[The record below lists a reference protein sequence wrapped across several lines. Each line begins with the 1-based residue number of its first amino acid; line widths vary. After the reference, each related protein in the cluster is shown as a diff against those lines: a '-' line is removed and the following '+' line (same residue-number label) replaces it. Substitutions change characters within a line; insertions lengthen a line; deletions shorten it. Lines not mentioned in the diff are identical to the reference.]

1 MPVEFESRSGD
12 EPWSN
17 DRQVILFQVVRE
29 LLVNVGKHSQASQ
42 AKVILSQEEQSLK
55 IQVNDDGVGFDA
67 TKIYDARGRERRFR
81 LFQHARAPELSR
93 RQSGGQVQARPGLA
107 DRADGAAG
115 SPAAGREEGEGMNVK
130 IIIADDHKIM
140 RDGLRN
146 MLEKESGMEV
156 IAEAKNGREAVRL
169 AEQLRPDILI
179 MDITMDDLN
188 GMDATRAIVAKEL
201 GSRVIALSMH
211 ADKRF
216 VAGMFE
222 AGAMGYLLKECAYD
236 ELLQAIRQVLGGRT
250 YLCSM
255 ISGVVIRDYIQR
267 MRKSEPS
274 LLSPREKEILQLMAE
289 GSTTKRIADQ
299 LKVSVKTVETHR
311 QHVMEKLNIFSIAE
325 LTKYAIKE
333 GITSLDT

>member
-1 MPVEFESRSGD
+1 MS
-12 EPWSN
+12 
-17 DRQVILFQVVRE
+17 
-29 LLVNVGKHSQASQ
+29 
-42 AKVILSQEEQSLK
+42 
-55 IQVNDDGVGFDA
+55 
-67 TKIYDARGRERRFR
+67 
-81 LFQHARAPELSR
+81 
-93 RQSGGQVQARPGLA
+93 
-107 DRADGAAG
+107 
-115 SPAAGREEGEGMNVK
+115 VK

-146 MLEKESGMEV
+146 MLEKESGLEV
-156 IAEAKNGREAVRL
+156 VAEAKNGREAIQL
-169 AEQLRPDILI
+169 TEQLRPDIII
-179 MDITMDDLN
+179 MDISMDDLN
-188 GMDATRAIVAKEL
+188 GMDATRSIIGK
-201 GSRVIALSMH
+201 GWGTKVIALSMH

-222 AGAMGYLLKECAYD
+222 AGAMAYLLKDCAYN
-236 ELLQAIRQVLGGRT
+236 ELIQAIRQVVTGRT

-267 MRKSEPS
+267 MRKNESS
-274 LLSPREKEILQLMAE
+274 LLSPREKEILQLLAE

-333 GITSLDT
+333 GITSLDN

>member
-1 MPVEFESRSGD
+1 
-12 EPWSN
+12 
-17 DRQVILFQVVRE
+17 
-29 LLVNVGKHSQASQ
+29 
-42 AKVILSQEEQSLK
+42 
-55 IQVNDDGVGFDA
+55 
-67 TKIYDARGRERRFR
+67 
-81 LFQHARAPELSR
+81 
-93 RQSGGQVQARPGLA
+93 
-107 DRADGAAG
+107 
-115 SPAAGREEGEGMNVK
+115 MNVK

-146 MLEKESGMEV
+146 LLEKESGMEV
-156 IAEAKNGREAVRL
+156 VAEAKNGREAVRL

-188 GMDATRAIVAKEL
+188 GMDATRAIVAKDL
-201 GSRVIALSMH
+201 GTRVIALSMH

-222 AGAMGYLLKECAYD
+222 AGAMAYLLKECAYD

-267 MRKSEPS
+267 MRKNESS

>member
-1 MPVEFESRSGD
+1 MS
-12 EPWSN
+12 
-17 DRQVILFQVVRE
+17 
-29 LLVNVGKHSQASQ
+29 
-42 AKVILSQEEQSLK
+42 
-55 IQVNDDGVGFDA
+55 
-67 TKIYDARGRERRFR
+67 
-81 LFQHARAPELSR
+81 
-93 RQSGGQVQARPGLA
+93 
-107 DRADGAAG
+107 
-115 SPAAGREEGEGMNVK
+115 VK

-146 MLEKESGMEV
+146 MLEKESGLEV
-156 IAEAKNGREAVRL
+156 VAEAKNGREAIQL
-169 AEQLRPDILI
+169 TEQLRPDIVI
-179 MDITMDDLN
+179 MDISMEDLN
-188 GMDATRAIVAKEL
+188 GMDATRTIVGK
-201 GSRVIALSMH
+201 GWGTKVIALSMH

-222 AGAMGYLLKECAYD
+222 AGAMAYLLKDCAYN
-236 ELLQAIRQVLGGRT
+236 ELVQAIRQTVSGRT

-267 MRKSEPS
+267 MRKSEAS
-274 LLSPREKEILQLMAE
+274 LLSPREKEILQLLAE

>member
-1 MPVEFESRSGD
+1 MS
-12 EPWSN
+12 
-17 DRQVILFQVVRE
+17 
-29 LLVNVGKHSQASQ
+29 
-42 AKVILSQEEQSLK
+42 
-55 IQVNDDGVGFDA
+55 
-67 TKIYDARGRERRFR
+67 
-81 LFQHARAPELSR
+81 
-93 RQSGGQVQARPGLA
+93 
-107 DRADGAAG
+107 
-115 SPAAGREEGEGMNVK
+115 VK

-146 MLEKESGMEV
+146 LLEKESGLEV
-156 IAEAKNGREAVRL
+156 VAEAKNGREAIQL
-169 AEQLRPDILI
+169 TEQLRPDIVI
-179 MDITMDDLN
+179 MDISMDDLN
-188 GMDATRAIVAKEL
+188 GMDATRTIIGK
-201 GSRVIALSMH
+201 GWGTKVIALSMH

-222 AGAMGYLLKECAYD
+222 AGAMAYLLKDCAYN
-236 ELLQAIRQVLGGRT
+236 ELVQAIRQTVSGRT

-267 MRKSEPS
+267 MRKSEAS
-274 LLSPREKEILQLMAE
+274 LLSPREKEILQLLAE

>member
-1 MPVEFESRSGD
+1 MS
-12 EPWSN
+12 
-17 DRQVILFQVVRE
+17 
-29 LLVNVGKHSQASQ
+29 
-42 AKVILSQEEQSLK
+42 
-55 IQVNDDGVGFDA
+55 
-67 TKIYDARGRERRFR
+67 
-81 LFQHARAPELSR
+81 
-93 RQSGGQVQARPGLA
+93 
-107 DRADGAAG
+107 
-115 SPAAGREEGEGMNVK
+115 VK

-146 MLEKESGMEV
+146 MLEKESGLEV
-156 IAEAKNGREAVRL
+156 VAEAKNGREAIQL
-169 AEQLRPDILI
+169 TEQLRPDIVI
-179 MDITMDDLN
+179 MDISMDDLN
-188 GMDATRAIVAKEL
+188 GMDATRTIVGK
-201 GSRVIALSMH
+201 GWGTKVIALSMH

-222 AGAMGYLLKECAYD
+222 AGAMAYLLKDCAYN
-236 ELLQAIRQVLGGRT
+236 ELIQAIRQTVSGRT

-267 MRKSEPS
+267 MRKSEAS
-274 LLSPREKEILQLMAE
+274 LLSPREKEILQLLAE

>member
-1 MPVEFESRSGD
+1 MS
-12 EPWSN
+12 
-17 DRQVILFQVVRE
+17 VR
-29 LLVNVGKHSQASQ
+29 
-42 AKVILSQEEQSLK
+42 
-55 IQVNDDGVGFDA
+55 
-67 TKIYDARGRERRFR
+67 
-81 LFQHARAPELSR
+81 
-93 RQSGGQVQARPGLA
+93 
-107 DRADGAAG
+107 
-115 SPAAGREEGEGMNVK
+115 

-146 MLEKESGMEV
+146 MLDKETGMEV
-156 IAEAKNGREAVRL
+156 VAEAKNGREALRL

-179 MDITMDDLN
+179 MDISMDDLN
-188 GMDATRAIVAKEL
+188 GIDATRALVAKAL
-201 GSRVIALSMH
+201 GTKVIALSMH

-222 AGAMGYLLKECAYD
+222 AGAMAYLLKDCSYD
-236 ELLQAIRQVLGGRT
+236 ELLQAVRQVLAGRT

-267 MRKSEPS
+267 MRRNETSV
-274 LLSPREKEILQLMAE
+274 LSPREKEILQLMAE

-311 QHVMEKLNIFSIAE
+311 QHIMEKLNIFSIAE

>member
-1 MPVEFESRSGD
+1 MS
-12 EPWSN
+12 
-17 DRQVILFQVVRE
+17 
-29 LLVNVGKHSQASQ
+29 
-42 AKVILSQEEQSLK
+42 
-55 IQVNDDGVGFDA
+55 
-67 TKIYDARGRERRFR
+67 
-81 LFQHARAPELSR
+81 
-93 RQSGGQVQARPGLA
+93 
-107 DRADGAAG
+107 
-115 SPAAGREEGEGMNVK
+115 VK

-146 MLEKESGMEV
+146 MLDKEPGMEV
-156 IAEAKNGREAVRL
+156 VAEAKNGREAVRL
-169 AEQLRPDILI
+169 AEQLRPDILV
-179 MDITMDDLN
+179 MDISMDDLN
-188 GMDATRAIVAKEL
+188 GIDATRALVGKGLGTRIV
-201 GSRVIALSMH
+201 ALSMH

-222 AGAMGYLLKECAYD
+222 AGAMAYLLKECSYE
-236 ELLQAIRQVLGGRT
+236 ELIQAIRQVMSGRT

-255 ISGVVIRDYIQR
+255 ISGVMIRDYIQR
-267 MRKSEPS
+267 MRKNEPS

-311 QHVMEKLNIFSIAE
+311 QHVMDKLNIYSVAE

>member
-1 MPVEFESRSGD
+1 MS
-12 EPWSN
+12 
-17 DRQVILFQVVRE
+17 VR
-29 LLVNVGKHSQASQ
+29 
-42 AKVILSQEEQSLK
+42 
-55 IQVNDDGVGFDA
+55 
-67 TKIYDARGRERRFR
+67 
-81 LFQHARAPELSR
+81 
-93 RQSGGQVQARPGLA
+93 
-107 DRADGAAG
+107 
-115 SPAAGREEGEGMNVK
+115 

-146 MLEKESGMEV
+146 MLDKETGMEV
-156 IAEAKNGREAVRL
+156 VAEAKNGREALRL

-179 MDITMDDLN
+179 MDISMDDLN
-188 GMDATRAIVAKEL
+188 GIDATRALVAKGL
-201 GSRVIALSMH
+201 GTKVIALSMH

-222 AGAMGYLLKECAYD
+222 AGAMAYLLKDCSYD
-236 ELLQAIRQVLGGRT
+236 ELLQAVRQVLAGRT

-267 MRKSEPS
+267 MRRNETSV
-274 LLSPREKEILQLMAE
+274 LSPREKEILQLMAE

-311 QHVMEKLNIFSIAE
+311 QHIMEKLNIFSIAE

>member
-1 MPVEFESRSGD
+1 MS
-12 EPWSN
+12 
-17 DRQVILFQVVRE
+17 
-29 LLVNVGKHSQASQ
+29 
-42 AKVILSQEEQSLK
+42 
-55 IQVNDDGVGFDA
+55 
-67 TKIYDARGRERRFR
+67 
-81 LFQHARAPELSR
+81 
-93 RQSGGQVQARPGLA
+93 
-107 DRADGAAG
+107 
-115 SPAAGREEGEGMNVK
+115 VK

-146 MLEKESGMEV
+146 MLDKEPGMEV
-156 IAEAKNGREAVRL
+156 VAEAKNGREALRL

-179 MDITMDDLN
+179 MDISMDDLN
-188 GMDATRAIVAKEL
+188 GIDATRSLVGKGL
-201 GSRVIALSMH
+201 GTRVIALSMH

-222 AGAMGYLLKECAYD
+222 AGAMAYLLKECSYE
-236 ELLQAIRQVLGGRT
+236 ELIQAIRQVMSGRT

-255 ISGVVIRDYIQR
+255 ISGVMIRDYIQR
-267 MRKSEPS
+267 MRRNEPS
-274 LLSPREKEILQLMAE
+274 VLSPREKEILQLMAE

>member
-1 MPVEFESRSGD
+1 MS
-12 EPWSN
+12 
-17 DRQVILFQVVRE
+17 
-29 LLVNVGKHSQASQ
+29 
-42 AKVILSQEEQSLK
+42 
-55 IQVNDDGVGFDA
+55 
-67 TKIYDARGRERRFR
+67 
-81 LFQHARAPELSR
+81 
-93 RQSGGQVQARPGLA
+93 
-107 DRADGAAG
+107 
-115 SPAAGREEGEGMNVK
+115 VK

-146 MLEKESGMEV
+146 MLEKEPGMEV
-156 IAEAKNGREAVRL
+156 VAEAKNGREAVRL

-188 GMDATRAIVAKEL
+188 GMDATRAIVAK
-201 GSRVIALSMH
+201 GQGTRIIALSMH

-222 AGAMGYLLKECAYD
+222 AGAMAYLLKDCAYD
-236 ELLQAIRQVLGGRT
+236 ELLQAIRQVTGGRT

-267 MRKSEPS
+267 MRKNEPS

-311 QHVMEKLNIFSIAE
+311 QHIMEKLNIFSIAE

>member
-1 MPVEFESRSGD
+1 MS
-12 EPWSN
+12 
-17 DRQVILFQVVRE
+17 
-29 LLVNVGKHSQASQ
+29 
-42 AKVILSQEEQSLK
+42 
-55 IQVNDDGVGFDA
+55 
-67 TKIYDARGRERRFR
+67 
-81 LFQHARAPELSR
+81 
-93 RQSGGQVQARPGLA
+93 
-107 DRADGAAG
+107 
-115 SPAAGREEGEGMNVK
+115 VK

-146 MLEKESGMEV
+146 MLEKEPGMEV
-156 IAEAKNGREAVRL
+156 IADAKNGREAVRL

-179 MDITMDDLN
+179 MDISMDDLN
-188 GMDATRAIVAKEL
+188 GMDATRSIVGKGL
-201 GSRVIALSMH
+201 GTKVVALSMH

-222 AGAMGYLLKECAYD
+222 AGALAYLLKDCAYD
-236 ELLQAIRQVLGGRT
+236 ELLQAIHQVMGGRT

-299 LKVSVKTVETHR
+299 LNVSIKTVETHR
-311 QHVMEKLNIFSIAE
+311 QHIMDKLKIYSIAE

-333 GITSLDT
+333 GITSLDV

>member
-1 MPVEFESRSGD
+1 MS
-12 EPWSN
+12 
-17 DRQVILFQVVRE
+17 
-29 LLVNVGKHSQASQ
+29 
-42 AKVILSQEEQSLK
+42 
-55 IQVNDDGVGFDA
+55 
-67 TKIYDARGRERRFR
+67 
-81 LFQHARAPELSR
+81 
-93 RQSGGQVQARPGLA
+93 
-107 DRADGAAG
+107 
-115 SPAAGREEGEGMNVK
+115 VK

-146 MLEKESGMEV
+146 MLEKESGLEV
-156 IAEAKNGREAVRL
+156 VAEAKNGREAIQL
-169 AEQLRPDILI
+169 TEQLRPDIVI
-179 MDITMDDLN
+179 MDISMDDLN
-188 GMDATRAIVAKEL
+188 GMDATRMIVGK
-201 GSRVIALSMH
+201 GWGTKVIALSMH

-222 AGAMGYLLKECAYD
+222 AGAMAYLLKDCAYN
-236 ELLQAIRQVLGGRT
+236 ELVQAIRQTVSGRT

-267 MRKSEPS
+267 MRKSEAS
-274 LLSPREKEILQLMAE
+274 LLSPREKEILQLLAE

>member
-1 MPVEFESRSGD
+1 MS
-12 EPWSN
+12 
-17 DRQVILFQVVRE
+17 
-29 LLVNVGKHSQASQ
+29 
-42 AKVILSQEEQSLK
+42 
-55 IQVNDDGVGFDA
+55 
-67 TKIYDARGRERRFR
+67 
-81 LFQHARAPELSR
+81 
-93 RQSGGQVQARPGLA
+93 
-107 DRADGAAG
+107 
-115 SPAAGREEGEGMNVK
+115 VK

-146 MLEKESGMEV
+146 LLEKESGLEV
-156 IAEAKNGREAVRL
+156 IAEAKNGREAIQL
-169 AEQLRPDILI
+169 TEQLRPDIVI
-179 MDITMDDLN
+179 MDISMDDLN
-188 GMDATRAIVAKEL
+188 GMDATRAIVGK
-201 GSRVIALSMH
+201 GWGTKVIALSMH

-222 AGAMGYLLKECAYD
+222 AGAMAYLLKDCAYN
-236 ELLQAIRQVLGGRT
+236 ELIQAIRQTVSGRT

-267 MRKSEPS
+267 MRKSEAS
-274 LLSPREKEILQLMAE
+274 LLSPREKEILQLLAE

-333 GITSLDT
+333 GITSLDS

>member
-1 MPVEFESRSGD
+1 MS
-12 EPWSN
+12 
-17 DRQVILFQVVRE
+17 
-29 LLVNVGKHSQASQ
+29 
-42 AKVILSQEEQSLK
+42 
-55 IQVNDDGVGFDA
+55 
-67 TKIYDARGRERRFR
+67 
-81 LFQHARAPELSR
+81 
-93 RQSGGQVQARPGLA
+93 
-107 DRADGAAG
+107 
-115 SPAAGREEGEGMNVK
+115 VK

-146 MLEKESGMEV
+146 MLDKEPGMEV
-156 IAEAKNGREAVRL
+156 VAEATNGREALRL
-169 AEQLRPDILI
+169 AEQLRPDILV
-179 MDITMDDLN
+179 MDISMDDLN
-188 GMDATRAIVAKEL
+188 GIDATRSLVNKGL
-201 GSRVIALSMH
+201 GTRVVALSMH

-222 AGAMGYLLKECAYD
+222 AGAMAYLLKECSYE
-236 ELLQAIRQVLGGRT
+236 ELIQAIRQVMSGRT

-255 ISGVVIRDYIQR
+255 ISGVMIRDYIQR
-267 MRKSEPS
+267 MRKNEPS

-311 QHVMEKLNIFSIAE
+311 QHIMDKLNIYSIAE

>member
-1 MPVEFESRSGD
+1 MS
-12 EPWSN
+12 
-17 DRQVILFQVVRE
+17 
-29 LLVNVGKHSQASQ
+29 
-42 AKVILSQEEQSLK
+42 
-55 IQVNDDGVGFDA
+55 
-67 TKIYDARGRERRFR
+67 
-81 LFQHARAPELSR
+81 
-93 RQSGGQVQARPGLA
+93 
-107 DRADGAAG
+107 
-115 SPAAGREEGEGMNVK
+115 VK

-146 MLEKESGMEV
+146 MLEKESGLEV
-156 IAEAKNGREAVRL
+156 VAEAKNGREAIQL
-169 AEQLRPDILI
+169 TEQLRPDIVI
-179 MDITMDDLN
+179 MDISMDDLN
-188 GMDATRAIVAKEL
+188 GMDATRTIVGK
-201 GSRVIALSMH
+201 GWGTKIIALSMH

-222 AGAMGYLLKECAYD
+222 AGAMAYLLKDCAYN
-236 ELLQAIRQVLGGRT
+236 ELVQAIRQTVSGRT

-267 MRKSEPS
+267 MRKSEAS
-274 LLSPREKEILQLMAE
+274 LLSPREKEILQLLAE

>member
-1 MPVEFESRSGD
+1 MS
-12 EPWSN
+12 
-17 DRQVILFQVVRE
+17 VR
-29 LLVNVGKHSQASQ
+29 
-42 AKVILSQEEQSLK
+42 
-55 IQVNDDGVGFDA
+55 
-67 TKIYDARGRERRFR
+67 
-81 LFQHARAPELSR
+81 
-93 RQSGGQVQARPGLA
+93 
-107 DRADGAAG
+107 
-115 SPAAGREEGEGMNVK
+115 

-146 MLEKESGMEV
+146 MLDKETGMEV
-156 IAEAKNGREAVRL
+156 VAEAKNGREALRL

-179 MDITMDDLN
+179 MDISMDDLN
-188 GMDATRAIVAKEL
+188 GIDATRALVAKGL
-201 GSRVIALSMH
+201 GTKVIGLSMH

-222 AGAMGYLLKECAYD
+222 AGAMAYLLKDCSYD
-236 ELLQAIRQVLGGRT
+236 ELLQAMRQVLAGRT

-267 MRKSEPS
+267 MRRNETSV
-274 LLSPREKEILQLMAE
+274 LSPREKEILQLMAE
-289 GSTTKRIADQ
+289 GGTTKRIADQ

-311 QHVMEKLNIFSIAE
+311 QHIMEKLNIFSIAE